1 MLDYLSAIKG
11 KENMSKTQE
20 DFNILPRFTV
30 IMRTLSNG
38 KVNSVSRFVEKLSD
52 LDIYFEDDEDK
63 DYQLFF
69 RGHANR
75 SWEALPSIYRNG
87 LFRNEHNFYRE
98 LISNV
103 PENFYNLKTTFQK
116 LVKMQHY
123 DLPTR
128 LLDITGNPLVALYF
142 ACLPSLNAEAKET
155 EGEVVL
161 FKIPNKD
168 IKYSDSDTISI
179 LSNIS
184 KMNDDFSYDVNTHY
198 DSESFCKQDSI
209 HLLLHEIKQEKNGF
223 LPRINP
229 EHLSKVLCVKPLME
243 NQRLIRQDGAFL
255 VFGIDGKKSKP
266 AAIPIDYILSGH
278 LRFIIPAECK
288 KNILKELQ
296 LLGLH
301 DAKLFP
307 EIDRVS
313 KHILSKYS

>member
-1 MLDYLSAIKG
+1 MLIEVGKLYL
-11 KENMSKTQE
+11 
-20 DFNILPRFTV
+20 L
-30 IMRTLSNG
+30 
-38 KVNSVSRFVEKLSD
+38 
-52 LDIYFEDDEDK
+52 Y
-63 DYQLFF
+63 
-69 RGHANR
+69 
-75 SWEALPSIYRNG
+75 IYRNG